1 MKPEDKK
8 KLKLAAVDIRKGIM
22 ESTHAAKSGHPG
34 GSLSAA
40 DVIAY
45 LYFHEMRIRPE
56 EPDWEDRDRFVL
68 SKGHAA
74 PAVYAALALKGFFP
88 MEDLQTLRHI
98 GSHLQGH
105 PNMNLTK
112 GIDMSTG
119 SLGQGLSCAA
129 GMAKGAKLRKKDIN
143 VYALCG
149 DGEMD
154 EGIIWE
160 AVMFSAHYKLDNL
173 CIMVDVNGLQIDG
186 RTSDVMNTDPL
197 DRKFEA
203 FGCHVY
209 HVEGHDF
216 ESLDGGFR
224 HFHENHGSGK
234 PTVLLMDTEKG
245 KGIAY
250 MESEAGWHGKAP
262 NDMQYK
268 LAMAELEAHRMA
280 LEVL

>member
-1 MKPEDKK
+1 MKPEERKR
-8 KLKLAAVDIRKGIM
+8 LKIIAVDIRKGIM
-22 ESTHAAKSGHPG
+22 TSTHAAKSGHPG

-45 LYFHEMRIRPE
+45 LYFHEMRIDPE
-56 EPDWEDRDRFVL
+56 KPDWKDRDRFVL

-74 PAVYAALALKGFFP
+74 PAVYSALALRGYFP
-88 MEDLQTLRHI
+88 EEELLTLRKI
-98 GSHLQGH
+98 GSNLQGH
-105 PNMNLTK
+105 PNMRLVP

-119 SLGQGLSCAA
+119 SLGQGLSTAA
-129 GMAKGAKLRKKDIN
+129 GMAKGAKYVNPDIN

-149 DGEMD
+149 DGELE

-173 CIMVDVNGLQIDG
+173 CILVDVNGLQIDG
-186 RTSDVMNTDPL
+186 RTEDVMNTEPL

-203 FGCHVY
+203 FGCNVY

-216 ESLDGGFR
+216 ESLESGFAR
-224 HFHENHGSGK
+224 FHENHGSGK
-234 PTVLLMDTEKG
+234 PTVLLMSTEKG
-245 KGIAY
+245 KGVAY

-268 LAMAELEAHRMA
+268 IAMAELDAHRMA